1 MELTP
6 TQQKIIDLLSDGLK
20 HSREELHN
28 LINPNANKSNVHIHI
43 SQLRKLL
50 LSRGEDIAGEVGFG
64 MRITYRHVRLLV
76 NPNDGR
82 RG

>member
-28 LINPNANKSNVHIHI
+28 LINPNAGNKNVQVHI
-43 SQLRKLL
+43 SYLRKILQA
-50 LSRGEDIAGEVGFG
+50 RGEDIAGEVGFG
-64 MRITYRHVRLLV
+64 LKITYRHVRLLV

-82 RG
+82 R